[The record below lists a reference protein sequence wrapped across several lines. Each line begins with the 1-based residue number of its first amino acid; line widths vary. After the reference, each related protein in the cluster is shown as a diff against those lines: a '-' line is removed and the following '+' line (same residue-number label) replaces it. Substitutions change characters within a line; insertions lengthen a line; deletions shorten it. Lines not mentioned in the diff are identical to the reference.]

1 MGSRPPRPPK
11 VAPWASENPKYYPAV
26 DTAAA
31 IGAWTVGIQLPLSD
45 ADALTMGFGGRRRPD
60 QVPIGVLNQA
70 FSGFRRKSRTMS
82 AKEKAKHFRGAIMRA
97 FIAKR
102 YCGHPDVGA
111 AGLPDRSQLNSNCP
125 VYS

>member
-1 MGSRPPRPPK
+1 M
-11 VAPWASENPKYYPAV
+11 

-45 ADALTMGFGGRRRPD
+45 VQVLTMGFGGRRRPD
-60 QVPIGVLNQA
+60 LVSIDTPTQA

-97 FIAKR
+97 FYRVAILR
-102 YCGHPDVGA
+102 GRRRPDVVFGWGPDVGA
-111 AGLPDRSQLNSNCP
+111 FGDFLQKIPAAPLLAALRGAGRSRR
-125 VYS
+125 

>member
-1 MGSRPPRPPK
+1 MFLIIDKWFIAPILFPRGKRMGRKGRSVGSRPPRPPK

-97 FIAKR
+97 FIA
-102 YCGHPDVGA
+102 
-111 AGLPDRSQLNSNCP
+111 
-125 VYS
+125 